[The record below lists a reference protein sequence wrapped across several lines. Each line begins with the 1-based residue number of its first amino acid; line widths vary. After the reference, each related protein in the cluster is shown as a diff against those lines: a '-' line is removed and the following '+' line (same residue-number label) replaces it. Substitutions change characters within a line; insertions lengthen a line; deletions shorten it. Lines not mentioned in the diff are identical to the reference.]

1 MVCGQALVSLL
12 REVARAA
19 RHLMHPALSEVTP
32 LSPSR
37 HRKRLSDLTMRLPCA
52 TGTVGA
58 AQEML
63 AAAPYSFSCD
73 PSDRLPPRGSTA
85 IRRGDELRAREALPR
100 WLRVPSAS
108 SWSAR
113 WRRCSRS

>member
-1 MVCGQALVSLL
+1 
-12 REVARAA
+12 
-19 RHLMHPALSEVTP
+19 MHPALSEVTP

-63 AAAPYSFSCD
+63 AAAPYVSPATRQIGCLREGPLPSGVAMSCVQERRYPD
-73 PSDRLPPRGSTA
+73 GYEDRQR
-85 IRRGDELRAREALPR
+85 RRGGPGGGGV
-100 WLRVPSAS
+100 RVGD
-108 SWSAR
+108 
-113 WRRCSRS
+113 RR